1 LFVTILLMSIPTPF
15 RSASTSAR
23 LFFLDIRGGRVI
35 SAQTPRPALS
45 ADAVKARL
53 VGNWNLVKFVSF
65 NAAGEVRP
73 GTYDTGRLM
82 YDGHEMTA
90 HLMRSGGPREAPAT
104 EAARAVAYQA
114 YLGYFGPYTVDASK
128 GVVIHHVVG
137 SSFPHWIGS
146 EQVRYY
152 GFSEDGNT
160 LILSVKS
167 GERITG
173 TLTWERVK

>member
-1 LFVTILLMSIPTPF
+1 MHKGNGLKLGVVAVAAFPLLF
-15 RSASTSAR
+15 A
-23 LFFLDIRGGRVI
+23 
-35 SAQTPRPALS
+35 AQAPRAALS
-45 ADAVKARL
+45 AEVVKARL

-65 NAAGEVRP
+65 NPAGEPRP
-73 GTYDTGRLM
+73 GTFDTGRIM
-82 YDGHEMTA
+82 YDGREMTA

-104 EAARAVAYQA
+104 DAARAVAYQT

-128 GVVIHHVVG
+128 GVVIHHVAG
-137 SSFPHWIGS
+137 ASFPHWIGS
-146 EQVRYY
+146 DQVRYY

-160 LILSVKS
+160 LTLSVKS